1 MNLKRLV
8 LEPRKYCS
16 LSWWNNIVNINIPKT
31 MNILG
36 KKYPRSTTT
45 LNTMRGNSTPFEILI
60 SCLLSLRARDEVTDI
75 VSKDLFKIANT
86 PEKIVR
92 LSTPKLKKIIFKSG
106 HFNKKAEILKSVS
119 KDLIR
124 RFASR
129 VPDEYDELI
138 SIKGIGPK
146 TANIVLAFAYGK
158 MVLPIDIHC
167 HRIPNRLGWI
177 KTKTPEETEKVLNKI
192 LPRKYWKEFNSAFVQ
207 FGRETCLP
215 VSPKCSGCPVS
226 KYCDRVGIGKS
237 R

>member
-1 MNLKRLV
+1 MSESK
-8 LEPRKYCS
+8 
-16 LSWWNNIVNINIPKT
+16 INISKT
-31 MNILG
+31 MDILG

-75 VSKDLFKIANT
+75 VSKNLFKIANT
-86 PEKIVR
+86 PEKLVR
-92 LSTPKLKKIIFKSG
+92 LSMPKLKKIIFKSG

-119 KDLIR
+119 RDLIK
-124 RFASR
+124 RFASK
-129 VPDEYDELI
+129 VPDDYDELT

-158 MVLPIDIHC
+158 MVLPIDVHC
-167 HRIPNRLGWI
+167 HRIPNRMGWI
-177 KTKTPEETEKVLNKI
+177 NTKTPEETEKVLMEI
-192 LPRKYWKEFNSAFVQ
+192 LPKEYWKEFNSAFVQ

-215 VSPKCSGCPVS
+215 VFPKCSDCPVK
-226 KYCDRVGIGKS
+226 KYCKRVSVVKS